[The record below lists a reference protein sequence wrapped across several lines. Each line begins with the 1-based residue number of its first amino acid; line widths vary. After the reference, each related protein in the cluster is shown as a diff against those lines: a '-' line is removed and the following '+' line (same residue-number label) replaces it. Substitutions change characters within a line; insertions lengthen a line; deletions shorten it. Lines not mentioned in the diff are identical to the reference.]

1 LAAVLVSG
9 GVFYGLVYLLDFQA
23 IGTPAKLDAKTL
35 FELVKLSFGVV
46 AGAGALVALV
56 VAYRRQRADEAGAHR
71 EATRLHTERFSQA
84 VDKLGSD
91 SPAVRLGGV
100 HALTG
105 LADDAPG
112 GLTDPGRAATSTSPA
127 SSSTAAWTSTV
138 RRSPAAQCPSPTRPA
153 SCASAISCVGP
164 CPVGAVGVDHGMKKS
179 PSRIIAITALT
190 AGAALA
196 SMTPAQAGVI
206 DGALNNV
213 AALQSVNTLG
223 SLVNSALS
231 DASNNNAN
239 TKADGKANY
248 NINH

>member
-1 LAAVLVSG
+1 MTLNRRPRSTADDRELRLWRVGRALSVTSLAAVLVFG
-9 GVFYGLVYLLDFQA
+9 GVFYGLVYLLDFQE

-112 GLTDPGRAATSTSPA
+112 DSPILAGLRPRPHRRHHRRPPGLRRCDVLRRHNVLRRRVLLHAR
-127 SSSTAAWTSTV
+127 
-138 RRSPAAQCPSPTRPA
+138 RRS
-153 SCASAISCVGP
+153 
-164 CPVGAVGVDHGMKKS
+164 
-179 PSRIIAITALT
+179 
-190 AGAALA
+190 AALDRV
-196 SMTPAQAGVI
+196 P
-206 DGALNNV
+206 
-213 AALQSVNTLG
+213 
-223 SLVNSALS
+223 
-231 DASNNNAN
+231 
-239 TKADGKANY
+239 
-248 NINH
+248 